1 MEQEFHSEEFDIR
14 RVSENDKE
22 LFRDVAE
29 AEYLFG
35 KLYKVDPDIGIKVY
49 WENMLEDETD
59 INFSVFL
66 KNGDLLGRVALQS
79 VDKSIPELAIVIVK
93 KYQGQGY
100 GAVLLEQFLN
110 WIYEIM
116 GYYRIN
122 IRIDSSNERSKGL
135 FKKMGAIVDVGP
147 DWVRLKMAGRPKPVK
162 IRTTPHPGFPTD
174 MQAQFM
180 AVLARADGVSEITET
195 IFENRFMHVLELV
208 RMGADIKISGHTAM
222 VRGVSR
228 LTGAPVMASDLR
240 ASASLVLAG
249 LAARG
254 TTHVQRIYHLDR
266 GYERIEN
273 KLNAVGARIRREKE

>member
-79 VDKSIPELAIVIVK
+79 VDISIPELAIVIVK

-135 FKKMGAIVDVGP
+135 FKKMGAIVD
-147 DWVRLKMAGRPKPVK
+147 D
-162 IRTTPHPGFPTD
+162 
-174 MQAQFM
+174 
-180 AVLARADGVSEITET
+180 
-195 IFENRFMHVLELV
+195 EN
-208 RMGADIKISGHTAM
+208 DI
-222 VRGVSR
+222 
-228 LTGAPVMASDLR
+228 
-240 ASASLVLAG
+240 
-249 LAARG
+249 
-254 TTHVQRIYHLDR
+254 IYCHL
-266 GYERIEN
+266 N
-273 KLNAVGARIRREKE
+273 LPL

>member
-110 WIYEIM
+110 WIYEI
-116 GYYRIN
+116 N
-122 IRIDSSNERSKGL
+122 KS
-135 FKKMGAIVDVGP
+135 A
-147 DWVRLKMAGRPKPVK
+147 
-162 IRTTPHPGFPTD
+162 
-174 MQAQFM
+174 
-180 AVLARADGVSEITET
+180 
-195 IFENRFMHVLELV
+195 
-208 RMGADIKISGHTAM
+208 
-222 VRGVSR
+222 
-228 LTGAPVMASDLR
+228 AS
-240 ASASLVLAG
+240 
-249 LAARG
+249 
-254 TTHVQRIYHLDR
+254 
-266 GYERIEN
+266 
-273 KLNAVGARIRREKE
+273 